1 MRRTP
6 HLRHCRKRSRKVN
19 AWLVGGDSGTPRARL
34 AELVAALSLGV
45 DLGFGQPMEH
55 VLRQCLIAL
64 RLADQAGLGEQ
75 DRIAVYYTALLVNV
89 GCHADAHE
97 QAKWFGDDI
106 ALKSGKYA
114 HELGSVR
121 GALATM
127 RLVGAGNPPLH
138 RFRVGLEFAFS
149 GHRQLDGMISQHA
162 RLAQNLAEQLELPG
176 TARNGVGAAY
186 EQWDGRGWPGVLK
199 AGAIP
204 VAARIAQL
212 AEYMEV
218 AHRVSG
224 VPGAT
229 ALARKR
235 AGKQFDPALVAL
247 LCARAEEI
255 FGGLEAVPAW
265 RTVIAAEPALAMELS
280 PDQLD
285 RALAAIANFVDLKSP
300 FTLGHSVAVAEL
312 AEEAG
317 RRLGLPPEQ
326 VLMLRRAGFVHGFG
340 RLGVSNSIWDRPG
353 PLSAGEWE
361 RVRMYP
367 YLTERMLHQSA
378 ALAPLGEI
386 AVQHRERL
394 DGSGYPRGLSGGA
407 ISRSGPGARGR
418 RRVRLDA
425 RAQTAPAGPAGRGRG
440 RADARGSPGRPAGR
454 RGRGRR
460 ARGGRAPA
468 AAAPGGAGR
477 PDRPRG
483 RGPRPARPRPVQQAD
498 SRTTGDHAQDGRQ
511 PRRAHLRQDRRL
523 QPGRG
528 RDVRRAAR
536 PAARGKAGRD
546 RAAITGEDEAIASCP
561 RGRPAVTVVSP
572 IR

>member
-1 MRRTP
+1 MGGGIADRR
-6 HLRHCRKRSRKVN
+6 V
-19 AWLVGGDSGTPRARL
+19 RL

-64 RLADQAGLGEQ
+64 RLAGHAGLAEQ
-75 DRIAVYYTALLVNV
+75 DRAAVYYTALLVNV

-106 ALKSGKYA
+106 AVKSGKYA
-114 HELGSVR
+114 YEFGGVR

-149 GHRQLDGMISQHA
+149 GHRQFDGMINQHA
-162 RLAQNLAEQLELPG
+162 QLARTLAEQLGLPPMVRDSIG
-176 TARNGVGAAY
+176 SAY
-186 EQWDGRGWPGVLK
+186 EQWDGRGWPGTLK

-204 VAARIAQL
+204 VAARLAQL
-212 AEYMEV
+212 AEFTEV
-218 AHRVSG
+218 AHRVGG

-229 ALARKR
+229 ALARRR
-235 AGKQFDPALVAL
+235 AGRQFDPDLAL
-247 LCARAEEI
+247 LLCDKADQVL
-255 FGGLEAVPAW
+255 GGLDAVPAW
-265 RTVIAAEPALAMELS
+265 QAVIDAEPALAVELS
-280 PDQLD
+280 AAELD
-285 RALAAIANFVDLKSP
+285 RSLAAIANFVDLKSP

-326 VLMLRRAGFVHGFG
+326 VLQLRRAGYVHGFG

-407 ISRSGPGARGR
+407 ISMPAR
-418 RRVRLDA
+418 VLA
-425 RAQTAPAGPAGRGRG
+425 TADVYVSMREP
-440 RADARGSPGRPAGR
+440 RPH
-454 RGRGRR
+454 
-460 ARGGRAPA
+460 
-468 AAAPGGAGR
+468 
-477 PDRPRG
+477 
-483 RGPRPARPRPVQQAD
+483 RPARP
-498 SRTTGDHAQDGRQ
+498 DGEAVAELRAAVRAGRLDGAAVDAVLEAAGHRL
-511 PRRAHLRQDRRL
+511 PRRRESVAGLTAREVEVLILLARGMSNRQIAQRL
-523 QPGRG
+523 VITPKTAGNHIEHIYVKIG
-528 RDVRRAAR
+528 ASSRAA
-536 PAARGKAGRD
+536 AAMF
-546 RAAITGEDEAIASCP
+546 
-561 RGRPAVTVVSP
+561 AVQHGLLPEEQLTAP
-572 IR
+572 